1 MFAPM
6 EQVQVEH
13 ASPHVET
20 RVVRHVVAPLSAK
33 HARQDLFLVELD
45 VSVTLINI
53 MIKVQFLA

>member
-1 MFAPM
+1 M